1 MTTRG
6 AGAVTIKRPS
16 EIERMAA
23 AGAILIDILEVLRT
37 EIRPGVTTGDLDRI
51 ASRMIADAGAEPS
64 FLGYGSNPPF
74 PGVICASI
82 NDEVVH
88 GIPSPRRRLA
98 DGDVVSIDI
107 GCIVDGWHADCART
121 WTVGRVP
128 REVVDLVDATRR
140 GMEAGIAAARAGNR
154 LGDVGHAIESV
165 ANERGY
171 GIVRPFVGHGIGR
184 AMHEDP
190 QVPNYGRAG
199 TGLAIETGHVLR
211 DRADVHPRCRR
222 RLCRRRRVDRPDR
235 RRVPRG
241 PLREHDRGHAGWP
254 PAPHGSSLRRL
265 VPEADSDVY
274 SPFAGRPERRP
285 FRVSI
290 PTRMS
295 TS

>member
-1 MTTRG
+1 MRSP
-6 AGAVTIKRPS
+6 GAVTIKRPA

-23 AGAILIDILEVLRT
+23 AGVVLEGILEVLRA

-51 ASRMIADAGAEPS
+51 AARMIADAGAEPS

-88 GIPSPRRRLA
+88 GIPSTRRRLA

-121 WTVGRVP
+121 WAVGRVP
-128 REVVDLVDATRR
+128 REVSDLVDATRR

-184 AMHEDP
+184 SMHEDP
-190 QVPNYGRAG
+190 QVPNYGRPG
-199 TGLAIETGHVLR
+199 TGLAIEAGMCFAIEPMYTLG
-211 DRADVHPRCRR
+211 AD
-222 RLCRRRRVDRPDR
+222 
-235 RRVPRG
+235 
-241 PLREHDRGHAGWP
+241 
-254 PAPHGSSLRRL
+254 
-265 VPEADSDVY
+265 DVY
-274 SPFAGRPERRP
+274 VADDGWTVRTVDGALAAHFESTIAVTENGAEILTGRA
-285 FRVSI
+285 
-290 PTRMS
+290 
-295 TS
+295 